1 MMNQQHEE
9 FIVDLRID
17 EEWISHSLAADIH
30 MGITKAKKS
39 LPPKW
44 FYDELGSELF
54 DKITQ
59 LSEYYPTEAEREIL
73 NVQAANIAKI
83 SQADHLIELGS
94 GSSDKTRS
102 ILDAFASAEQL
113 DFFTALD
120 VSEEILL
127 SSAKQLKQRYPNVK
141 VRAIVG
147 DFDHHLDAVPQS
159 GKRLFIFLGGTIGN
173 FEPEAR
179 QKFLLGLTTRF
190 KPGDSLLLGTDLVKE
205 IPRLELAYNDP
216 EGITAAFNKNILSVI
231 NKNLG
236 ANFDI
241 EKFDHVAQFDT
252 DQEWIDIGL
261 RSRGDQQID
270 IEKLNLKVNFLNNE
284 IMRTEISAKFR
295 PEGIEQELSAAGLT
309 IQNFWT
315 DSAKDFAVTLS
326 TLA

>member
-1 MMNQQHEE
+1 MIKQIHEG
-9 FIVDLRID
+9 FTVDLRLD
-17 EEWISHSLAADIH
+17 EEWISRSLATDIRT
-30 MGITKAKKS
+30 GITKTKKS

-59 LSEYYPTEAEREIL
+59 LNEYYPTEAEREIL
-73 NVQAANIAKI
+73 NIQAAKIAEI
-83 SQADHLIELGS
+83 SEADHLIELGS

-102 ILDAFASAEQL
+102 ILDAFASSNQL
-113 DFFTALD
+113 DSFTAFD

-127 SSAKQLKQRYPNVK
+127 SSAKQIKQRYPDVN

-147 DFDHHLDAVPQS
+147 DFDHHLDAVPQT

-179 QKFLLGLTTRF
+179 QRFLSSLTSQLKT
-190 KPGDSLLLGTDLVKE
+190 GDSLLLGTDLVKE

-216 EGITAAFNKNILSVI
+216 DGVTAAFNKNILSVL

-241 EKFDHVAQFDT
+241 EKFDHVARFDT
-252 DQEWIDIGL
+252 DREWIDIGL
-261 RSRGDQQID
+261 RSRSDQEIY
-270 IEKLNLKVNFLNNE
+270 IERLHLMVNFLENE

-295 PEGIEQELSAAGLT
+295 PEGIEQELTAAGLT

-315 DSAKDFAVTLS
+315 DSANDFAVTLS

>member
-1 MMNQQHEE
+1 MMKQIHEG
-9 FIVDLRID
+9 FTADLRLD
-17 EEWISHSLAADIH
+17 EEWISRSLATDIRT
-30 MGITKAKKS
+30 GITKTKKS

-59 LSEYYPTEAEREIL
+59 LNEYYPTEAEREIL
-73 NVQAANIAKI
+73 NIQAAKIAEI
-83 SQADHLIELGS
+83 SEADHLIELGS

-102 ILDAFASAEQL
+102 ILDAFASSNQL
-113 DFFTALD
+113 DSFTAFD

-127 SSAKQLKQRYPNVK
+127 SSAEQIKQRYPDVN

-147 DFDHHLDAVPQS
+147 DFDHHLDAVPQT

-179 QKFLLGLTTRF
+179 QRFLSSLTSQF
-190 KPGDSLLLGTDLVKE
+190 KTGDSLLLGTDLVKE

-216 EGITAAFNKNILSVI
+216 DGVTAAFNKNILSVL

-241 EKFDHVAQFDT
+241 EKFDHVARFDT
-252 DQEWIDIGL
+252 DREWIDIGL
-261 RSRGDQQID
+261 RSRSDQEIY
-270 IEKLNLKVNFLNNE
+270 IERLNLTVNFLENE

-295 PEGIEQELSAAGLT
+295 PEGIEQELTAAGLK

-315 DSAKDFAVTLS
+315 DSANDFAVTLS

>member
-1 MMNQQHEE
+1 MIKQIHEG
-9 FIVDLRID
+9 FTVDLRLD
-17 EEWISHSLAADIH
+17 EEWISRSLATDIRT
-30 MGITKAKKS
+30 GITKTKKS

-59 LSEYYPTEAEREIL
+59 LNEYYPTEAEREIL
-73 NVQAANIAKI
+73 NIQAAKIAEI
-83 SQADHLIELGS
+83 SEADHLIELGS

-102 ILDAFASAEQL
+102 ILDAFASSNQL
-113 DFFTALD
+113 DSFTAFD

-127 SSAKQLKQRYPNVK
+127 SSAKQIKQRYPDVN

-147 DFDHHLDAVPQS
+147 DFDHHLDAVPQT

-179 QKFLLGLTTRF
+179 QRFLSSLTSQLKT
-190 KPGDSLLLGTDLVKE
+190 GDSLLLGTDLVKE

-216 EGITAAFNKNILSVI
+216 DGVTAAFNKNILSVL

-241 EKFDHVAQFDT
+241 EKFDHVARFDA
-252 DQEWIDIGL
+252 DREWIDIGL
-261 RSRGDQQID
+261 RSRSDQEIY
-270 IEKLNLKVNFLNNE
+270 IERLNLMVNFLENE

-295 PEGIEQELSAAGLT
+295 PEGIEQELTAAGLT

-315 DSAKDFAVTLS
+315 DSANDFAVTLS

>member
-1 MMNQQHEE
+1 MKQIHEG
-9 FIVDLRID
+9 FTADLRLD
-17 EEWISHSLAADIH
+17 EEWISRSLATDIRT
-30 MGITKAKKS
+30 GITKTKKS

-59 LSEYYPTEAEREIL
+59 LNEYYPTEAEREIL
-73 NVQAANIAKI
+73 NIQAAKIAEI
-83 SQADHLIELGS
+83 SEADHLIELGS

-102 ILDAFASAEQL
+102 ILDAFASSNQL
-113 DFFTALD
+113 DSFTAFD

-127 SSAKQLKQRYPNVK
+127 SSAKQIKQRYPDVN

-147 DFDHHLDAVPQS
+147 DFDHHLDAVPQT

-179 QKFLLGLTTRF
+179 QRFLSSLTSQF
-190 KPGDSLLLGTDLVKE
+190 KTGDSLLLGTDLVKE

-216 EGITAAFNKNILSVI
+216 DGVTAAFNKNILSVL

-241 EKFDHVAQFDT
+241 EKFDHVARFDT
-252 DQEWIDIGL
+252 DREWIDIGL
-261 RSRGDQQID
+261 RSRSDQEIY
-270 IEKLNLKVNFLNNE
+270 IERLNLTVNFLENE

-295 PEGIEQELSAAGLT
+295 PEGIEQELTAAGLK

-315 DSAKDFAVTLS
+315 DSANDFAVTLS

>member
-1 MMNQQHEE
+1 MMDQEQEG
-9 FIVDLRID
+9 FTVDLRLD
-17 EEWISHSLAADIH
+17 EEWISRSLATDIR

-44 FYDELGSELF
+44 FYDEAGSELF

-73 NVQAANIAKI
+73 NIQAVKIAEI
-83 SQADHLIELGS
+83 SEADHLIELGS

-102 ILDAFASAEQL
+102 ILDAFASAGQL
-113 DFFTALD
+113 NSFTAFD

-127 SSAKQLKQRYPNVK
+127 SSAKQIKQRYPNVK
-141 VRAIVG
+141 IRAIVG

-179 QKFLLGLTTRF
+179 QRFLSGLTAQF
-190 KPGDSLLLGTDLVKE
+190 KSGDSLLLGTDLVKE

-216 EGITAAFNKNILSVI
+216 DGVTAAFNKNILSVL

-236 ANFDI
+236 ANFDT

-252 DQEWIDIGL
+252 DREWIDIGL
-261 RSRGDQQID
+261 RSRSDQQIH
-270 IEKLNLKVNFLNNE
+270 IEKLDLKVNFLKNE

-295 PEGIEQELSAAGLT
+295 PEGIEQELASAGLT
-309 IQNFWT
+309 IRNFWT
-315 DSAKDFAVTLS
+315 DSAGDFAVTLS